1 MELTL
6 PTDATSRGYV
16 SLQSIIHYSAWHRLT
31 FRESIADWVFPM
43 LFDKE
48 KNRFLPNPDCVDA
61 ITTALCEEK
70 QERSAAVML
79 HSHPRQSRLHTTPC
93 DT

>member
-1 MELTL
+1 M
-6 PTDATSRGYV
+6 
-16 SLQSIIHYSAWHRLT
+16 QSIIHYSAWHRLT

-70 QERSAAVML
+70 QERSAADM
-79 HSHPRQSRLHTTPC
+79 C
-93 DT
+93 DQPPAARYRRARMQGRGHVFADCRS